1 MCGDENAARS
11 LIEDIKDKG
20 NEKLKDWIEKGFK
33 KLVLKFFPNGQKFLD
48 DAKKINDVRKKREEE
63 LSKAIAAY
71 NSAKSAMDAQ
81 KSDEKITYVWG
92 QFKTAYN
99 KLKEIHIYEG
109 SNSIKFPN
117 LND

>member
-81 KSDEKITYVWG
+81 KADEKITYVWG